1 MSDTVVLDPHR
12 VNQIFYDCLYRND
25 EDTSGAV
32 MVEGI
37 VANYGFHPERLESHR
52 EEMIALLEQLP
63 DGFRESGGGGMSFF
77 DSYLDRDGNQWTG
90 LHQIMEQLMVL
101 GVALNL
107 ASYMLPKDMWKAL
120 PGGMPYFSILI

>member
-12 VNQIFYDCLYRND
+12 VNKIFYDCLYRND

-63 DGFRESGGGGMSFF
+63 DGFRESGGGGSSF
-77 DSYLDRDGNQWTG
+77 LNACIDRDGNQWTG

-101 GVALNL
+101 GVALGL